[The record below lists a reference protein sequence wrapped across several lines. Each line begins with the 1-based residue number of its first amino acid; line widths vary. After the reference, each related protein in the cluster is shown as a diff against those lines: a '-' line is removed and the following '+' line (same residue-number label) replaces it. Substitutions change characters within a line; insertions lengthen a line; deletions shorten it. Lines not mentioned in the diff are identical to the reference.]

1 MILLGILLIILGV
14 VFGIGILQ
22 TLGVLLL
29 VLGLVLL
36 VLGTAAPWG
45 NRWY

>member
-36 VLGTAAPWG
+36 VLGTADPVG
-45 NRWY
+45 GRWW